1 MTTEDAIALTLR
13 LSKRDRS
20 SGHEKPHK
28 PILLLA
34 VLDLI
39 ESGAICDNKVIPS
52 QELREAFN
60 RILHYRPSRER
71 SKQPLQSI
79 LLPLQARDSGV

>member
-1 MTTEDAIALTLR
+1 MTTEDAIALIYDL
-13 LSKRDRS
+13 KRDRS

-39 ESGAICDNKVIPS
+39 ESGAICDNKIVPS
-52 QELREAFN
+52 QELREAFTAYFN
-60 RILHYRPSRER
+60 VVRQGNDQNEAKWGHSVILIISP
-71 SKQPLQSI
+71 
-79 LLPLQARDSGV
+79 

>member
-1 MTTEDAIALTLR
+1 MTTEDAIALIYDL
-13 LSKRDRS
+13 KRDRS

-39 ESGAICDNKVIPS
+39 ESGAICDNKIVPS
-52 QELREAFN
+52 QELREAFTAYFKN
-60 RILHYRPSRER
+60 PEWGHVVTFALRYLNI
-71 SKQPLQSI
+71 SKQTN
-79 LLPLQARDSGV
+79 